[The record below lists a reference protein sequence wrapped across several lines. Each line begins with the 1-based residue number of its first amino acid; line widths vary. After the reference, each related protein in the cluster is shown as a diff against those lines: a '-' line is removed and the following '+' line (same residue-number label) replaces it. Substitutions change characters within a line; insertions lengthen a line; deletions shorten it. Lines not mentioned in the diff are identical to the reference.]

1 MRLTNGLKVYCKSMG
16 KILRVAH
23 IAQTDDEANEFCAK
37 HPDTGVIALD
47 QNNGL
52 VFIAE
57 LYQIKIDS
65 KVLPD

>member
-1 MRLTNGLKVYCKSMG
+1 MG